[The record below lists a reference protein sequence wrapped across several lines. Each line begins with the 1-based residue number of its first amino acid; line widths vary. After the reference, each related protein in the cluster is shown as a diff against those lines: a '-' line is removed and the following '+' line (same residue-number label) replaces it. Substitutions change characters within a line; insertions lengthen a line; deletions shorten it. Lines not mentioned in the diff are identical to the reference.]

1 VIAPLVGPGGL
12 ATVLAA
18 ATYTGP
24 PELTVGRALT
34 SWTLD
39 PGGLVL
45 VLALG
50 IPYLL
55 AVRRVGRAGGRW
67 SVGRSLAYS
76 AGLVTIVVATMSFL
90 GVYAHVLFWVTS
102 VQLALLLTVAP
113 VLLSLGAPVT
123 LVRSAR
129 PSAGDRVDR
138 VAASAPVRLL
148 TFPLV
153 AGAVVAVVPLL
164 VWYTPLQE
172 ASVRQWWVYW
182 SLHAGLVVVG
192 LAFFWPVL
200 AVDAVG
206 NHALTQSCWGQDRAP
221 RSVEQ
226 PARRAHDVHP
236 RPGPQIALATPVPGG
251 AVYAQGGGVPRCHPT
266 STTAVRVQRHEVLA
280 DVDVDVAHVGIGHGA
295 AGLVIGDQPLHH
307 LAFAAAGLEIDR
319 LAACVLRDAARAGD
333 ASAGAARGDDLHGA
347 ELTLDAIEQLP
358 RGRLQAREQEH

>member
-1 VIAPLVGPGGL
+1 M
-12 ATVLAA
+12 LAA

-200 AVDAVG
+200 AVDADPRLPYAALAAVVFVETLVDSVPGIVLWLGTRLLAPDYYLAVG
-206 NHALTQSCWGQDRAP
+206 RPWGRSPLDDQKFGGVMLWAIGEVVGLPLLIVVVLQWMRADAREAARIDAELDQAELDRA
-221 RSVEQ
+221 EQ
-226 PARRAHDVHP
+226 ERA
-236 RPGPQIALATPVPGG
+236 A
-251 AVYAQGGGVPRCHPT
+251 
-266 STTAVRVQRHEVLA
+266 
-280 DVDVDVAHVGIGHGA
+280 
-295 AGLVIGDQPLHH
+295 
-307 LAFAAAGLEIDR
+307 
-319 LAACVLRDAARAGD
+319 RDAGPP
-333 ASAGAARGDDLHGA
+333 SA
-347 ELTLDAIEQLP
+347 
-358 RGRLQAREQEH
+358 